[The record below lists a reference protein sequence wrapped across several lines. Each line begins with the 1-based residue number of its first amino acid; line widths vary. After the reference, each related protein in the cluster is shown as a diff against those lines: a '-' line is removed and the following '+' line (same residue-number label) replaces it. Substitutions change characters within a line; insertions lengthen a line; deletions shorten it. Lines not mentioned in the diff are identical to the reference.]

1 VVEALQRNR
10 VVREALVFVAFCA
23 FTAGV
28 TWPYVLHL
36 RDGVADTGDPYFVSW
51 VLWWNYHQTFTDPL
65 NLFHANLFYPF
76 RYTLAFGEN
85 SYGIALP
92 FFPLYALGLRPLT
105 VHAVAL
111 FVGFA
116 SCGYGAFRLGRT
128 WTGSTGAGWVA
139 GIAFAFVPF
148 RFSLLSHL
156 PYLFSMWIPL
166 VFEALVLF
174 ARARSWNTSIASRT
188 RRSVCGS
195 QDRAAGEVRGGA
207 AFRLRE
213 PGLGSAH
220 RKRSG

>member
-10 VVREALVFVAFCA
+10 VVREALVFLAFCA

-36 RDGVADTGDPYFVSW
+36 RDAVADTGDPYFVSW
-51 VLWWNYHQTFTDPL
+51 VLWWNYHQSFTDPL
-65 NLFHANLFYPF
+65 NLFQANLFYPF

-92 FFPLYALGLRPLT
+92 FFPLYATGLRPLT

-128 WTGSTGAGWVA
+128 VTGSMGAGWIA
-139 GIAFAFVPF
+139 WIAFAFVPF

-174 ARARSWNTSIASRT
+174 ARARSWNTSIASTDATICMR
-188 RRSVCGS
+188 
-195 QDRAAGEVRGGA
+195 
-207 AFRLRE
+207 
-213 PGLGSAH
+213 
-220 RKRSG
+220 